1 MMLVSLRLRRSKT
14 QDPMIVYADVNTLTL
29 ILGNQLFPEWL
40 EKGPLA
46 LAANTEILMVED
58 LGIAK
63 QYRYHRKRLLHT
75 FVSMRTFRDQLLRQ
89 GHRVR
94 YFELPESESRAFW
107 DRVRDALREKSG
119 IRVARNPDRSFMRA
133 LQDFCLEHKVPLE
146 ILPCPSFLSQ
156 DRHFDSHLDKNGKP
170 FMKRFYEQER
180 KRLNILVD
188 SDQQPV
194 GGQWSFDSENRKK
207 LPKHYR
213 EPPIP
218 EVAPS
223 PHEARIRSLI
233 EKYFPD
239 HPGETGAL
247 YLPYD
252 HEGARTWL
260 SEFLKVRLE
269 DFGPYEDA
277 LDGRRDFLHHSLL
290 SPLLNLGILS
300 PRTVVEQT
308 LDSAR
313 KSGTP
318 LASVEGFLRQII
330 GWREFV
336 RGVDQKFGAVQ
347 ESSNFW
353 NHHRKLGASWYRGDT
368 GIPPLDDAIKKVLRL
383 GYNHHI
389 ERLMVISNLMLLSEI
404 HPQEAHRWFME
415 MYVDSYEWV
424 MGPNVYGMGLM
435 SDGGIFATKPYISG
449 SNYILKMSDYT
460 KGTWCEEWDGLYWSF
475 IDRHRGFFSK
485 NPRLSMMVKLL
496 EKMPASKIDT
506 LRSAAARFRDRNST
520 AP

>member
-1 MMLVSLRLRRSKT
+1 
-14 QDPMIVYADVNTLTL
+14 MIVYGGVNTLTL

-46 LAANTEILMVED
+46 LPENSEALMVED

-75 FVSMRTFRDQLLRQ
+75 FVSMRTFRDQLLSR

-94 YFELPESESRAFW
+94 YFELPESEAFPFW
-107 DRVRDALREKSG
+107 DRVREALREKSG
-119 IRVARNPDRSFMRA
+119 IRVARNPDRSFMRT
-133 LQDFCLEHKVPLE
+133 LQDFCQEQKVALEV
-146 ILPCPSFLSQ
+146 LPCPSFLSQ

-194 GGQWSFDSENRKK
+194 GGQWSFDTENRKK
-207 LPKHYR
+207 LPKTYR
-213 EPPIP
+213 EPPLP
-218 EVAPS
+218 DVSPS
-223 PHEARIRSLI
+223 PHEAPVRSLI
-233 EKYFPD
+233 EKHFPD
-239 HPGETGAL
+239 HPGEIGSL

-252 HEGARTWL
+252 HTGALSWL
-260 SEFLKVRLE
+260 RDFLEVRLE

-277 LDGRRDFLHHSLL
+277 LDGSRDILHHSLL

-300 PRTVVEQT
+300 PRTVVERT

-313 KSGTP
+313 KKGTP
-318 LASVEGFLRQII
+318 IASVEGFLRQII

-336 RGVDQKFGAVQ
+336 RGVDQKFGAIQ
-347 ESSNFW
+347 ENSNFW
-353 NHHRKLGASWYRGDT
+353 NHHRKLGPAWYIGNT
-368 GIPPLDDAIKKVLRL
+368 GIPPLDDAIKKALRI

-404 HPQEAHRWFME
+404 HPKEAHRWFME

-424 MGPNVYGMGLM
+424 MGPNVFGMGLM

-449 SNYILKMSDYT
+449 SNYILKMSDYK
-460 KGTWCEEWDGLYWSF
+460 KGPWCDEWDGLYWSF
-475 IDRHRGFFSK
+475 IDRHRAFFSK

-496 EKMPASKIDT
+496 DKMEPARKQR
-506 LRSAAARFRDRNST
+506 LLSAALAFVDRITVSSEPAREKDSHSR
-520 AP
+520 